1 MSEQLTSNT
10 QKGAGLSAG
19 PYHVATRANWPILAK
34 WAKADAAQG

>member
-19 PYHVATRANWPILAK
+19 PYHVATLAKWPILAK
-34 WAKADAAQG
+34 WAKDNAAQG

>member
-19 PYHVATRANWPILAK
+19 PYHVATLAKWPILAK